1 MQASTVQPTATPPTQ
16 PVNPATPGV
25 TISVPGTGTI
35 RIANPGEAAQLRA
48 RGNAL
53 SEQLTSAAR
62 RRRDVA
68 EQINSADGVARA
80 GLESRLQTLD
90 ARIVDLE
97 QQIQENGARM
107 AEIGVSLNGGGDGI
121 TGMPPEVAGVVK
133 AAMGPLSIIAA
144 TVLLLPMALAATR
157 LMWRRA
163 NRQPAHP
170 SLGEATARLQKL
182 EHAVDAVAIEV
193 ERISE
198 GQRFITR
205 VLSDPARRA
214 EAMIHSGRAP
224 GE

>member
-1 MQASTVQPTATPPTQ
+1 MQATIAQPAAPPAPTAD
-16 PVNPATPGV
+16 PAATGV

-35 RIANPGEAAQLRA
+35 RVANPGEAAQLRA

-53 SEQLTSAAR
+53 SEQLTSATR

-68 EQINSADGVARA
+68 EQIKAADDAARP
-80 GLESRLQTLD
+80 GLEARLQTLD
-90 ARIVDLE
+90 TRIVDLE
-97 QQIQENGARM
+97 QQIQENGSRM

-121 TGMPPEVAGVVK
+121 TGMPPDVARAVD
-133 AAMGPLSIIAA
+133 AAMGPLSIIAG
-144 TVLLLPMALAATR
+144 TVLLLPLALAATR
-157 LMWRRA
+157 LLWRRGS
-163 NRQPAHP
+163 RQPAAP
-170 SLGEATARLQKL
+170 ALGDATARLQKL

-214 EAMIHSGRAP
+214 EAMSHSGRGP
-224 GE
+224 VQ